1 MDLRRAERP
10 LRGDR
15 LLVGTTGECTQTK
28 PVQRERHAVGI
39 SLRCPQTFQKG
50 DSHLVAARDF
60 GRL

>member
-15 LLVGTTGECTQTK
+15 ARSLSC
-28 PVQRERHAVGI
+28 RRHLSA
-39 SLRCPQTFQKG
+39 LRCPQTFQKD
-50 DSHLVAARDF
+50 DSHLVAAQDF